1 MVMATLPCELSYV
14 SHPQWACHDA
24 SRLLRLIND
33 TRIDPFVSKEKV
45 QEPNCAFLV
54 VKYRSWPYI
63 FIVSSTDIAFGA
75 ELCVDYGDAY
85 WESLHII
92 ANAEERNRRALA
104 LSIEVMASLQARSG
118 LMDDSSLE
126 VIEYLRA
133 RCSVGGDHVSR
144 SRSTTAHGDGQV
156 LPGGLANDPC
166 RNTVASVATKKVVAL
181 GARDACHGRYAAQT
195 CSELTASPKAF
206 QCDDSSGYPTESSF
220 VENQTGKK
228 RYDPETDGRSDRL
241 RKEACDMDVMKRSDV
256 REQPADAGQLHA
268 DGHLAADSSG

>member
-1 MVMATLPCELSYV
+1 M
-14 SHPQWACHDA
+14 
-24 SRLLRLIND
+24 
-33 TRIDPFVSKEKV
+33 SKEKV

-85 WESLHII
+85 WESLLII
-92 ANAEERNRRALA
+92 ANKEERNRRALA

-126 VIEYLRA
+126 AIEYFRA

-144 SRSTTAHGDGQV
+144 SRSITAHGDGQV

-166 RNTVASVATKKVVAL
+166 RNSVASVATGLKKVVAL
-181 GARDACHGRYAAQT
+181 GAHDACHGRHAVQT

-206 QCDDSSGYPTESSF
+206 QCDHSSGYPTESSF
-220 VENQTGKK
+220 VENKTGKK
-228 RYDPETDGRSDRL
+228 RDDLQEMMAFLKANDFGVSLQYKNFRD
-241 RKEACDMDVMKRSDV
+241 
-256 REQPADAGQLHA
+256 
-268 DGHLAADSSG
+268 